1 MDCFCSYKEK
11 EKKMGKGKK
20 KSFPQST
27 SASSSA
33 ITFVGPRS
41 EKERE
46 AFASNNMIVALGGAG
61 LVWMGWS
68 GFNGGAPL
76 AVNTLA
82 SLAILN
88 THVCAATSIV
98 TWLVLDSL
106 CFGKPTMFGAIQGLI
121 TGLVCITP
129 AAGVVQGWTAIL
141 MGLFSGSVPWYTLMV
156 LHKKLKFLNKIDDP
170 MAIFHTH
177 AITGILGGILTGLFA
192 VPKLCRLFYGV
203 PDWKKYT
210 GLFYGLKNGLAHAGL
225 TQLGIQLEATIFVV
239 VFNVISTTVICLV
252 VRSIVPLRVDDED
265 ALQVGGDKSMH
276 GEEAFALWCSHQ
288 DKDTKFEN
296 VKQNKVYDTK
306 DFSSSID
313 ESSTKKASSEVQM
326 GPVIF
331 VIGSHQLAI
340 NDDLMGYSPN
350 LDISLREEVRR
361 IEKGAYLDEKVG
373 GRIRR
378 DIKWRKRKEV
388 QEGLRLGQRN
398 HKRQCHTT
406 RFSSWRHPPPL
417 TDAALRSTMCGQ
429 HLTSVTRFRTPQSFF
444 PISVVTAALLRVNT
458 IYAAASPCHP
468 VARNKEVLF
477 LIKSALLLLHVGDGG
492 VLEASLPCIVAIRR
506 PLPQSRNIA

>member
-1 MDCFCSYKEK
+1 MGDETSPEWMNKGDNAWQLMAATMVGMQTIPGLVILYGSMVSRSWAINSAFMALYAFSAVFVCWASWAYRMSFGEEWVFFLGKPAVALDEK
-11 EKKMGKGKK
+11 FLLG
-20 KSFPQST
+20 KSFLGAFPTATMVFFQGVF
-27 SASSSA
+27 AA
-33 ITFVGPRS
+33 ITLVLIGGSLLGRMNFRAWMLFVPLWLTFSYTITAFSIWSPNGWLFKLGVIDFAGGLVIHVSAGVAGITAAFWVGPRS

-326 GPVIF
+326 V
-331 VIGSHQLAI
+331 
-340 NDDLMGYSPN
+340 
-350 LDISLREEVRR
+350 
-361 IEKGAYLDEKVG
+361 
-373 GRIRR
+373 
-378 DIKWRKRKEV
+378 
-388 QEGLRLGQRN
+388 
-398 HKRQCHTT
+398 
-406 RFSSWRHPPPL
+406 
-417 TDAALRSTMCGQ
+417 
-429 HLTSVTRFRTPQSFF
+429 
-444 PISVVTAALLRVNT
+444 
-458 IYAAASPCHP
+458 
-468 VARNKEVLF
+468 
-477 LIKSALLLLHVGDGG
+477 
-492 VLEASLPCIVAIRR
+492 
-506 PLPQSRNIA
+506 